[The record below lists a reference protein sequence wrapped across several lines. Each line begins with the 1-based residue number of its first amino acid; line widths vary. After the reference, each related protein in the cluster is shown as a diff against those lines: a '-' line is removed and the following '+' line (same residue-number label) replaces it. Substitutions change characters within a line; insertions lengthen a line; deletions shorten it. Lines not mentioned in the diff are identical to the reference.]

1 MREKIEELEAV
12 REKMVI
18 DMGQRKTKPVQQK
31 NNECLN
37 GPGNRSETYLF
48 RDEIEENFP
57 DTREEWNS

>member
-31 NNECLN
+31 NNECLSKW
-37 GPGNRSETYLF
+37 PRK
-48 RDEIEENFP
+48 
-57 DTREEWNS
+57 